1 MFSYCMLLAIC
12 PFVCLWT
19 FYVFDFFSRITWPI
33 STKLSSKHPWWK
45 KIQVLSNEGP
55 HPFPRG
61 DKYMIL
67 NGLTF
72 NMEFISQVRRYFWYL
87 QDWNIFHIQC
97 PILRYSLVFWAYF
110 FQFLDTACNTCQT
123 WHHKSLYLSHC
134 ENNTFDIF
142 TVWK

>member
-45 KIQVLSNEGP
+45 KIQFFSNEGP
-55 HPFPRG
+55 HPLPRG

-67 NGLTF
+67 NGLTL
-72 NMEFISQVRRYFWYL
+72 NMEFISQVRQSFWYL
-87 QDWNIFHIQC
+87 QEWSKFHIQG
-97 PILRYSLVFWAYF
+97 PIVTCSLVFLAYF
-110 FQFLDTACNTCQT
+110 FQFLGHCMQYMSDMTSQ
-123 WHHKSLYLSHC
+123 SLLFSQC